1 MCPAYIGPAGRSAA
15 KGSRSGCGHWH
26 PATAGLISRPGLARG
41 VAQPTPLVIWSS
53 DVIWRRHR
61 CLIVTRVYTA
71 RVMFA
76 GHPDSLPTA
85 PLRCRRRTRVSLSLF
100 SLSFLSLSLSLSRS
114 HRFFPSF
121 VVSLGL
127 QTSQYSSWVAFV
139 DSPTSSRLEVLLPP
153 TVRPVISPL
162 SGLFSAISALPCVC
176 LFLYLLG
183 LHDNV
188 WHHLRSDLFPH
199 PISHR
204 GTLGSS
210 PALPPPSS
218 APPSPEETLPVLPAG

>member
-1 MCPAYIGPAGRSAA
+1 MAASSVFDRHPSVHSSGYVCWAPGQPAHGSSPLPAS
-15 KGSRSGCGHWH
+15 H
-26 PATAGLISRPGLARG
+26 PRL
-41 VAQPTPLVIWSS
+41 
-53 DVIWRRHR
+53 
-61 CLIVTRVYTA
+61 
-71 RVMFA
+71 
-76 GHPDSLPTA
+76 
-85 PLRCRRRTRVSLSLF
+85 SLSLF